1 MSDETPV
8 KDDTAKKVGLDLDA
22 LEREG
27 EQSEKFTFSFDG
39 ETYEMLDPSDID
51 WQDLLS
57 GLRNPALFIR
67 YAMSIDGQRS
77 FFAKRIPAWKMNKLM
92 TAYQDHY
99 GIPDLGN
106 VNALR
111 T

>member
-1 MSDETPV
+1 MN
-8 KDDTAKKVGLDLDA
+8 DDTKPALALDLDA

-27 EQSEKFTFSFDG
+27 DRPGPFLFQHEGVTFT
-39 ETYEMLDPSDID
+39 MLDPEDVD

-57 GLRNPALFIR
+57 GMRNPALFIR
-67 YAMSIDGQRS
+67 YAMPVEDQKV
-77 FFAKRIPAWKMNKLM
+77 FFAKRVPAWKMNKLM
-92 TAYQDHY
+92 QGYQEHY
-99 GIPDLGN
+99 SIPDLGN